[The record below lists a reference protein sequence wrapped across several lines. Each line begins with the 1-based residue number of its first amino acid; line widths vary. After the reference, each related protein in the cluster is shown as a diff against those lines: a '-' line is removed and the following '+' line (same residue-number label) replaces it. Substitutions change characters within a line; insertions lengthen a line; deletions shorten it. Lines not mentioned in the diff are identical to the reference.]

1 MDAEGFLERERRW
14 MEGIF
19 AASRPEDLSCLFHDT
34 YGSKKFNPDDFFPM
48 VMNERVAWPEFMAMA
63 RTALFKS
70 AGATVNKLGAAV
82 DASNGINRKFTS
94 GGGGGGGGGGDK
106 GTVTV
111 GSASMSPKY
120 GAGAGSA
127 PIATAAEVSRGGGGG
142 AGGGT
147 GSSGSSKEKQ
157 DGDNATQRQKQHH
170 QDGEELRRQDS
181 SHASPRRTKPLG
193 TLSATAGGNNR
204 SSSNALAL
212 TGEEHFA
219 SNEAAITVVPLAFGV
234 TARGKTTPGP
244 DARNLFRFELPSPG
258 PVITVVLDSIDGD
271 PEMFVSRRRVPRGAR
286 GSGAATATAAAATN
300 VTSVVD
306 SGDWTNSST
315 YGTLR
320 VMKIFPH
327 DPK

>member
-1 MDAEGFLERERRW
+1 

-63 RTALFKS
+63 RAALFKT
-70 AGATVNKLGAAV
+70 AGATVNKIGAAA
-82 DASNGINRKFTS
+82 DASNGINRNSTS
-94 GGGGGGGGGGDK
+94 GG
-106 GTVTV
+106 V
-111 GSASMSPKY
+111 
-120 GAGAGSA
+120 GAGSA
-127 PIATAAEVSRGGGGG
+127 PIATAAGASRGGGGGG

-147 GSSGSSKEKQ
+147 GSSASSGKEKQ
-157 DGDNATQRQKQHH
+157 ESDIVTHRQKHHH

-181 SHASPRRTKPLG
+181 SHASPRREKPSR
-193 TLSATAGGNNR
+193 TSSATAGGNSR
-204 SSSNALAL
+204 SNGNAVAPS
-212 TGEEHFA
+212 GEEHFP
-219 SNEAAITVVPLAFGV
+219 SNEAEIVVVPLAFGV
-234 TARGKTTPGP
+234 TVRGKTTPGP
-244 DARNLFRFELPSPG
+244 DARSLFRFELPSPG
-258 PVITVVLDSIDGD
+258 PVITVVLDGIDGD
-271 PEMFVSRRRVPRGAR
+271 PELFISRRRVSRGAR
-286 GSGAATATAAAATN
+286 VSGAATAMPTAAAN

-306 SGDWTNSST
+306 SSDWTSSST